1 MGDFMNRS
9 QQIKKI
15 IGEAIADRGFEYIGY
30 TRMEYIHDYSFKRK
44 VKENEQHISVD
55 ISGNEVSLLFMTDAN
70 HFKQQNATYLI
81 ESEFK
86 KGDDGFIFE
95 SDEEL
100 KNILHHFKEIILQKS
115 EEVFKKLCKTPRKN
129 PNAAVPR
136 KETYAKLYNEHEA
149 LNIEY
154 REKYGLTETESTTK
168 LIKQINDIILST
180 TDKKFSEV
188 EEMLVGLAAVYS
200 DQLIRK
206 CGGEWEL
213 CENGACLIVKVRGKS
228 SENPLATV
236 ITHWKAKIEALDL
249 FIQNFRNNRLE
260 TVD

>member
-1 MGDFMNRS
+1 MNRS
-9 QQIKKI
+9 QQIQKI
-15 IGEAIADRGFEYIGY
+15 IGGAVKERGFEYIGY
-30 TRMEYIHDYSFKRK
+30 TRMEYIHDYTFKRK

-55 ISGNEVSLLFMTDAN
+55 ISGNEVSLIFMTDAN

-81 ESEFK
+81 ESDFQRQN
-86 KGDDGFIFE
+86 DALIFE

-100 KNILHHFKEIILQKS
+100 KSILHHFKEIILQKS
-115 EEVFKKLCKTPRKN
+115 EEVFKKLCKPPRKN

-154 REKYGLTETESTTK
+154 REKYGLTETASTTK

-180 TDKKFSEV
+180 TDKKFFEV

-236 ITHWKAKIEALDL
+236 INQWKAKIEALDL